1 MRKIQFLLLLF
12 AISLNGFSQ
21 ENTFES
27 PNYKNIEK
35 NIKDKKSE
43 FYYPK
48 LLAKFEVSDST
59 MTLEQKR
66 HLYYG
71 YTFQSTYNP
80 YKNSLA
86 SESLSEIMKKDQLSA
101 DDLTEIIKL
110 STHVLKENPLDIRAL
125 NYRLYSLEQQ
135 QKYDEL
141 KKNLIKLEIIV
152 DALVSSGDGI
162 SKETAFYVIDVSH
175 EYDLLAMFGFR
186 YDGEQS
192 LIEHYDYLT
201 VAKNDDNVQGLYFDV
216 TPCLDFL
223 ARKKK

>member
-12 AISLNGFSQ
+12 TICFNGYSQ

-27 PNYKNIEK
+27 PNYKTIET

-48 LLAKFEVSDST
+48 LLAKYELSDST
-59 MTLEQKR
+59 MTSQQKR

-71 YTFQSTYNP
+71 YIFQPKYSPYNP
-80 YKNSLA
+80 SEA
-86 SESLSEIMKKDQLSA
+86 SEKLSEVVNKETLSLE
-101 DDLTEIIKL
+101 DLAEIIKL
-110 STHVLKENPLDIRAL
+110 SNQALKENPLDIRSL

-135 QKYDEL
+135 QKFDEL
-141 KKNLIKLEIIV
+141 KKNLVKLEIIV

-162 SKETAFYVIDVSH
+162 SKETAFYVIDTSH

-186 YDGEQS
+186 FGGEQN

-201 VAKNDDNVQGLYFDV
+201 VAQNDDNIKGLYFDV
-216 TPCLDFL
+216 SPCLEYL
-223 ARKKK
+223 AKKN

>member
-1 MRKIQFLLLLF
+1 MKKIQFLLILF
-12 AISLNGFSQ
+12 LICFTAQSQ
-21 ENTFES
+21 EITFES
-27 PNYKNIEK
+27 PNYKTIEK

-48 LLAKFEVSDST
+48 LLAKYEVSDTT

-71 YTFQSTYNP
+71 SVFQPKYSPYNP
-80 YKNSLA
+80 SEA
-86 SESLSEIMKKDQLSA
+86 SEKLSEVVNKETLSTE
-101 DDLTEIIKL
+101 DLTEIIKL
-110 STHVLKENPLDIRAL
+110 SNQALKENPLDIRSL

-135 QKYDEL
+135 QKLDEL
-141 KKNLIKLEIIV
+141 QKNLIKLEIIV

-162 SKETAFYVIDVSH
+162 SKETAFYVIDTSH

-186 YDGEQS
+186 YGGKQN

-201 VAKNDDNVQGLYFDV
+201 VAQNDDNVKGLYFDIS
-216 TPCLDFL
+216 PCLEYL
-223 ARKKK
+223 AKVKK